1 MIGVACAVFAILGA
15 IVVKLVGRRKILIV
29 GSMAMAIC
37 MLVMGLGIKYGWHL
51 TAYCFM
57 ILFIIAFNVSQGNV
71 AFIYCAEVTVD

>member
-15 IVVKLVGRRKILIV
+15 IVVKLVGRRKILII

-37 MLVMGLGIKYGWHL
+37 MLVMGLGIKYGWFL

-57 ILFIIAFNVSQGNV
+57 IVFIISFNVSTGNV

>member
-15 IVVKLVGRRKILIV
+15 IVVKLVGRRKILII

-37 MLVMGLGIKYGWHL
+37 MLVMGLGIKYGWFL

-57 ILFIIAFNVSQGNV
+57 ILFIISFNVSQGNV